1 MATSSSTSPRAS
13 GASQK
18 DLLMSISEYM
28 KCSIC
33 MDMLVEPVTSVCGH
47 TFCKECMSHHLNSNW
62 TCPLCK
68 SNVSTCPAVNI
79 VLKELL
85 EEYHQTSG
93 MSSKDQTPDVVTC
106 DMCCNNGRRKAIKSC
121 LICLMS
127 YCDYHL
133 KGHQGKSRLKG
144 HNLVAPVKDLDQR
157 ACLAHGRPLELYC
170 TEQGKCI
177 CSLCVEDG
185 TDVLPVEKESVIR
198 KKIIADVIKDM
209 EQKMQRREEKVEEF
223 QHSTGKCMF
232 QIKQE
237 EAEIKE
243 VFEAVRKVVREAEK
257 EALGPLE
264 EKTRRVATE
273 LKNLTKELQREI
285 TLFRNTICNF
295 QKLTDEEDPIVFL
308 QNAHT
313 VPALES
319 GKDWTDIT
327 MDTHLTFGTMR
338 NIVVVMKTGI
348 DAALDKLSSIETERI
363 KKHSVDVTLDL
374 DTSHAQL
381 LVSDDLK
388 EVQDFGERRDIP
400 DRSGRFDVFASIL
413 GRDQLTVDKA
423 FWVVDVCGKQGWDI
437 GVANEKANRKGNL
450 SLKPSQGYWAIVH
463 YNGDQYAA
471 LEESPFLLSLPDK
484 PQKVGVFVDQQ
495 EGLVSFYDMGAK
507 IHIYSFTDCVFKD
520 KLLPYF
526 SPHLM
531 QGEKNLSPLRICP
544 VNLVD

>member
-223 QHSTGKCMF
+223 QHSTGKCM
-232 QIKQE
+232 
-237 EAEIKE
+237 
-243 VFEAVRKVVREAEK
+243 
-257 EALGPLE
+257 
-264 EKTRRVATE
+264 
-273 LKNLTKELQREI
+273 
-285 TLFRNTICNF
+285 
-295 QKLTDEEDPIVFL
+295 KLTDEEDPIVFL